1 MNGGSTIVHY
11 VNAVYRDSMTEAV
24 KGGQVVSRVG
34 AVLRALSGS
43 PAHGLTT
50 AEVAG
55 VTRLSRPTVH
65 RLLTSLL
72 VEGFVDRD
80 AGDARWHVGP
90 ELYLLGTLAA
100 ERYDVTELARDHV
113 RALAALT
120 GESAFFSA
128 RRGDETICLIRE
140 DGSFPIRSF
149 VLYEGVR
156 FPLGVAS
163 AGMAILAY
171 LPEDEVVR
179 YTAGDRLV
187 ERFGPRHSG
196 ASIRNRVAVTRHT
209 GYALNPG
216 LILEGSWGMGATVF
230 DAAGKPA
237 YALSLTGVES
247 RFRPDRQAELGSLLL
262 QHAHQVTQRLRSA

>member
-1 MNGGSTIVHY
+1 
-11 VNAVYRDSMTEAV
+11 MTEV
-24 KGGQVVSRVG
+24 IRGGQVVSRVG
-34 AVLRALSGS
+34 SVLRALSTS
-43 PAHGLTT
+43 PTHGLTT
-50 AEVAG
+50 AEIAG
-55 VTRLSRPTVH
+55 ATGLSRPTVH
-65 RLLTSLL
+65 RLLAALL
-72 VEGFVDRD
+72 AEGFVDRE
-80 AGDARWHVGP
+80 ASDARWHVGP

-100 ERYDVTELARDHV
+100 DRYDVTELARESV
-113 RALAALT
+113 RALAELT

-128 RRGDETICLIRE
+128 RRGDETICLMRE

-163 AGMAILAY
+163 AGLAVLAY
-171 LPEDEVVR
+171 LPEDEMMR
-179 YTAGDRLV
+179 YTADDRLV

-196 ASIRNRVAVTRHT
+196 ASIRNRIAVTRNT

-230 DAAGKPA
+230 DAAGRPA

-247 RFRPDRQAELGSLLL
+247 RFRPERHQELGALLL
-262 QHAHQVTQRLRSA
+262 QHAHLVTQRLKSATRA